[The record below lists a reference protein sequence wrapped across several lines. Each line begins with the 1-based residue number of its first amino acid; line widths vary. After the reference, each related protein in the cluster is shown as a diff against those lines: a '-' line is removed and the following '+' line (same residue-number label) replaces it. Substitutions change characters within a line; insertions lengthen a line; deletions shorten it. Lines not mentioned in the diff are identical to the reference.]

1 MYIHVGKL
9 LLHEAPRGGKRD
21 VEIYNY
27 NVSTEQPY
35 NVPSLSLQDRLTL
48 LRMPRMTKMVE

>member
-1 MYIHVGKL
+1 MYVHVGKL

-21 VEIYNY
+21 ADY